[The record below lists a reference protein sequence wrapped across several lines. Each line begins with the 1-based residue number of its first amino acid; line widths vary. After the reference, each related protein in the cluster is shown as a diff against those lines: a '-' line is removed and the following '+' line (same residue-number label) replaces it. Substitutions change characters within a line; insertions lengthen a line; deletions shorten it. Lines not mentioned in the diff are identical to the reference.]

1 LDTEKNRKFYPLH
14 FKVMILWLNMSLKN
28 SWLLK
33 FQHWLEIKL
42 IFWKPY
48 EQKEKLINFL
58 VEVIILLWHIFDFY

>member
-1 LDTEKNRKFYPLH
+1 
-14 FKVMILWLNMSLKN
+14 MILWLNMSLKN